1 MATYLR
7 EASVTGLYGDR
18 DLQVVIPAE
27 DSIAFIHGP
36 NGIGKS
42 TLLRLLL
49 NLLTFNFPSLARIPF
64 ESATVTLAADDA
76 EDVLVEVRRA
86 RDAWSLEVTI
96 DGHTWPIEVFT
107 AAEERAFTRYL
118 EEFLP
123 ELVLLPNG
131 RWWDERTASEYTL
144 REVLAIVAERAPTGS
159 AGRLGYDPSLAQAM
173 PSIDVEYIGAD
184 RLRND
189 LAPLLRGERDAFE
202 LSGEAGS
209 GYAGAGGSTAAL
221 FRHRR
226 ALAHGIAGARADAAA
241 VARSL
246 DQTFPARLVADAG
259 RFALTG
265 PELVESFAAL
275 DGQYAELARVGLVED
290 VVQAEP
296 ELPDDAPEWMRMALT
311 LWLSDAQAKLEP
323 LRALGTRIELFLRLA
338 RRKLADKDFEVNAR
352 DGFVI
357 RTAAGYELAPT
368 ALSSGEQHQL
378 LLLYRMIFR
387 DSGRRL
393 FLIDEPEI
401 SLHVGWQEEFVADL
415 VEIAGVNDSQFLLAT
430 HSPLIIG
437 ERYDLLVD
445 VTGADSL

>member
-1 MATYLR
+1 MIT
-7 EASVTGLYGDR
+7 TTTNIKHTR
-18 DLQVVIPAE
+18 DKTQAIPRSRAE
-27 DSIAFIHGP
+27 
-36 NGIGKS
+36 
-42 TLLRLLL
+42 
-49 NLLTFNFPSLARIPF
+49 
-64 ESATVTLAADDA
+64 
-76 EDVLVEVRRA
+76 
-86 RDAWSLEVTI
+86 
-96 DGHTWPIEVFT
+96 
-107 AAEERAFTRYL
+107 
-118 EEFLP
+118 
-123 ELVLLPNG
+123 
-131 RWWDERTASEYTL
+131 
-144 REVLAIVAERAPTGS
+144 
-159 AGRLGYDPSLAQAM
+159 
-173 PSIDVEYIGAD
+173 
-184 RLRND
+184 
-189 LAPLLRGERDAFE
+189 
-202 LSGEAGS
+202 
-209 GYAGAGGSTAAL
+209 
-221 FRHRR
+221 
-226 ALAHGIAGARADAAA
+226 AAA
-241 VARSL
+241 AARRL

-265 PELVESFAAL
+265 PELAESFAVL
-275 DGQYAELARVGLVED
+275 DTQYAELARLGLVED

-311 LWLSDAQAKLEP
+311 LWLSDAQDKLEP

-338 RRKLADKDFEVNAR
+338 RRKLADKEFEVNAR

-437 ERYDLLVD
+437 ERFDLLVD
-445 VTGADSL
+445 VTGAESL